1 MRWTIFYFDDEQNM
15 LDLFQD
21 TFGDTYE
28 VRTAL
33 KLAEARRILADC
45 VVDIIISDQRMPEI
59 EGVEFLREAAAVCP
73 DSFRILLT
81 GRAVIGDVMTEIS
94 TGVIHLFVRKPWT
107 EAQMGQVLERASATL
122 ELHRQGG
129 KPGGPIA

>member
-1 MRWTIFYFDDEQNM
+1 MRWSIFYFDDEQNM

-28 VRTAL
+28 VRTAI
-33 KLAEARRILADC
+33 KLAEARRILAEC

-81 GRAVIGDVMTEIS
+81 GQAVIGDVMTEIS
-94 TGVIHLFVRKPWT
+94 TGIMHLFVRKPWT
-107 EAQMGQVLERASATL
+107 EDQMRHVLERASATL
-122 ELHRQGG
+122 ELRRQGG
-129 KPGGPIA
+129 KQDGPTA